1 MTMGDQAHR
10 PSVKAINGWGLVWV
24 IRKVKGCLG
33 HRHLMVLWFTFMK
46 CTLWYKGRA
55 AELKS
60 QEPEAGMLS
69 LLCALLTGKVDSTSL
84 GLAGGGF
91 WLVVESY

>member
-1 MTMGDQAHR
+1 
-10 PSVKAINGWGLVWV
+10 
-24 IRKVKGCLG
+24 
-33 HRHLMVLWFTFMK
+33 MK

-69 LLCALLTGKVDSTSL
+69 LLCALLIGKVDSSSL